1 MTTQEITLLSSPV
14 PGAASALPLAA
25 TLYIPDVHTLD
36 GLAAGLIVGHGAG
49 SRKSRHA
56 EFCRVACVGGFVVLA
71 LDFRGHGQSGGEAD
85 GPLELD
91 IYAAAAHLRTLPF
104 VDPEK
109 ICYRGSSMGGFYGL
123 KAAKEA
129 RFAAMAL
136 VCPATESVILHG
148 ITELEAAGDA
158 GSPRDTENPDLG
170 RMAFAPRQME
180 APVLSS
186 GQRFPISADEPPH
199 WHLPRLRTYFEEQ
212 QCLSLAA
219 CVECPVLLVH
229 ARADEVVPFTHTLLI
244 AQSLAVD
251 TTLVALQEGVHT
263 TAQHDPHV
271 HRLTVEWLQDQ
282 VTSCNAR
289 T

>member
-1 MTTQEITLLSSPV
+1 MNTQEITLLSSPV
-14 PGAASALPLAA
+14 PDVAPSLPLAG
-25 TLYIPDVHTLD
+25 TLYIPDARTSNGH
-36 GLAAGLIVGHGAG
+36 APGLIVGHGAG
-49 SRKSRHA
+49 SRKSRHD
-56 EFCRVACVGGFVVLA
+56 EFCRAACTEGFVVLA
-71 LDFRGHGQSGGEAD
+71 LDFRGHGHSGGEAD

-91 IYAAAAHLRTLPF
+91 IYAAAAHLRALPS

-123 KAAKEA
+123 KASKEA

-148 ITELEAAGDA
+148 LAELEAA
-158 GSPRDTENPDLG
+158 RDTEAPEETEALDPSG
-170 RMAFAPRQME
+170 EAVTPRQVE

-199 WHLPRLRTYFEEQ
+199 WDLPGLRAYFEQQ

-244 AQSLAVD
+244 AQSLVVD

-263 TAQHDPHV
+263 TAQHDPRV
-271 HRLTVEWLQDQ
+271 HRLTVEWLLDQ
-282 VTSCNAR
+282 VTSCNGH